1 MITGEHIAF
10 GVTALVAVLL
20 QVFIAP
26 HIAIGYAIPNFAVA
40 LCLAAALVRFE
51 YGNPAIPFALG
62 LVFDFVSGGP
72 VGAMAFA
79 LTVLSTFEA
88 WLYERVRNDTVFMA
102 VAVLGVCVLLT
113 EMLYGMI
120 FLLFGYASG
129 ILEAFVYRSLP
140 CAVYDFVLAL
150 VAYMVM
156 SRFFTGETA
165 TRTEIKQL

>member
-10 GVTALVAVLL
+10 GVAAIVAVLL

-26 HIAIGYAIPNFAVA
+26 HIAIGYALPNFAAV
-40 LCLAAALVRFE
+40 LCLSAALVRYEFS
-51 YGNPAIPFALG
+51 NPAIPFVLG
-62 LVFDFVSGGP
+62 LVFDLVSGGP

-79 LTVLSTFEA
+79 LTVLVTFET
-88 WLYERVRNDTVFMA
+88 WLYEHLRNDTIFMA
-102 VAVLGVCVLLT
+102 VAVLGICVLLT
-113 EMLYGMI
+113 EMLYGMV

-129 ILEAFVYRSLP
+129 ALEAFVYRSLP

-150 VAYMVM
+150 ILYVVM